1 MGGIVKLTV
10 TGVKSSVANPRFS
23 WGLRP
28 QLLLGLALVTVLA
41 IVTTG
46 YIALW
51 AAGDSL
57 RVDRETQAAVMATAV
72 ATAVGDTMG
81 HGLSEAEVARQLK
94 VVLRR
99 FAEATKSME
108 FSVIGPGRREM
119 FSWPRR
125 PEGDVEVPIIS
136 TVLAGGPPIV
146 NYRNSPQD
154 NHKQL
159 VAYAGIGREDQV
171 LGVARVVMDA
181 TPPTEVV
188 LRRSGLLLL
197 ILVILDALLVLGL
210 SYVVLTQLVVRPLE
224 ELRKATAKVTAG
236 ELEARIPVTGAKEI
250 VALASAFETMTG
262 SLSAQREQLIR
273 SEKLASIGQL
283 AAGVAH
289 EIGNPLATILGY
301 VDILRGEAEGK
312 ADMPK
317 EERIDALLRVKAE
330 TQRINQIIRDLLDY
344 SRPIQEEPIP
354 TDPMR
359 IILSVQGLLMPQAR
373 FRGVKILLSPMSD
386 SWPMVLI
393 APRRL
398 VQVFLNL
405 LLNAADAM
413 AGSGTVVVDC
423 ETRSNQVVI
432 SVIDEGPGVP
442 NEIRGRIFD
451 PFFTTKAVGQGTG
464 LGLSVC
470 RAIVENAGGNLELAI
485 SRRGQGATFVV
496 ALPKAADTQ
505 EPKV

>member
-1 MGGIVKLTV
+1 
-10 TGVKSSVANPRFS
+10 
-23 WGLRP
+23 
-28 QLLLGLALVTVLA
+28 LASVTVLA

-57 RVDRETQAAVMATAV
+57 RVDRETHAAAMATAV
-72 ATAVGDTMG
+72 ANTVGNTVAHDFG
-81 HGLSEAEVARQLK
+81 DAEVVRRLEA
-94 VVLRR
+94 VLHR
-99 FAEATKSME
+99 FAEATKSVE
-108 FSVIGPGRREM
+108 FSVVGTGRREIV
-119 FSWPRR
+119 SWPPRAV
-125 PEGDVEVPIIS
+125 GDGEAAIIS
-136 TVLAGGPPIV
+136 TALAGGPPVI
-146 NYRNSPQD
+146 NYRVSPEGA
-154 NHKQL
+154 HKQL
-159 VAYAGIGREDQV
+159 VAYAAIEREEQV

-197 ILVILDALLVLGL
+197 VLVILDALLVLGL

-224 ELRKATAKVTAG
+224 QLRRATARVSAG
-236 ELEARIPVTGAKEI
+236 ELEARIPLTGAKEI
-250 VALASAFETMTG
+250 VALASAFETMTD

-273 SEKLASIGQL
+273 SEKLASVGQL

-317 EERIDALLRVKAE
+317 AERVDALLRVKAE
-330 TQRINQIIRDLLDY
+330 TQRIDQIIRDLLDY

-359 IILSVQGLLMPQAR
+359 IIVTAQGLLAPQAR
-373 FRGVKILLSPMSD
+373 FRGVKILFSPVAD
-386 SWPMVLI
+386 SWPSVLI
-393 APRRL
+393 PPRRL

-405 LLNAADAM
+405 LMNAADAM
-413 AGSGTVVVDC
+413 SGKGTVVVVC
-423 ETRSNQVVI
+423 ETQGDQVMI

-442 NEIRGRIFD
+442 DAIRGRIFD

-464 LGLSVC
+464 LGLSVS
-470 RAIVENAGGNLELAI
+470 RAIVENAGGNLELA
-485 SRRGQGATFVV
+485 SARKGQGTTFLVT
-496 ALPKAADTQ
+496 LPKAADTQ
-505 EPKV
+505 EPVG